1 MRYVVVHDCGRMINP
16 TLVEGQIIGGVAH
29 GIGNALMERMV
40 YDPDGQP
47 LTANYGQYLLPTAPE
62 IPRIEIFHMES
73 PTPLNPLGVKGTGE
87 SGTVP
92 AAACIVSAI
101 EDALSSLDLRVG
113 EAPVT
118 PERIMEL
125 LHHGPDISL

>member
-1 MRYVVVHDCGRMINP
+1 MEIVRYVVVHDCGHMINP

-40 YDPDGQP
+40 YDLDGQP
-47 LTANYGQYLLPTAPE
+47 LTANYGEYLLPTAPE

-92 AAACIVSAI
+92 AAACIISAI
-101 EDALSSLDLRVG
+101 EDALSPFGVRVG
-113 EAPVT
+113 AT
-118 PERIMEL
+118 PMTPMAVVEL
-125 LHHGPDISL
+125 FADR

>member
-1 MRYVVVHDCGRMINP
+1 VRYVVVHDCGHMINP

-40 YDPDGQP
+40 YGPDGQP
-47 LTANYGQYLLPTAPE
+47 LTANYGEYLLPTAPG

-92 AAACIVSAI
+92 AAACIISAI
-101 EDALSSLDLRVG
+101 EDALSPFGVRIC
-113 EAPVT
+113 EAPMT
-118 PERIMEL
+118 PMATLKL
-125 LHHGPDISL
+125 LTGR